1 MKTIF
6 NLCNIMLGDMMEV
19 GMLNFVKHRAMTM
32 ENWVCF
38 TYHNV
43 LDCVTMLDEN
53 KMKKEVGFFSC

>member
-1 MKTIF
+1 
-6 NLCNIMLGDMMEV
+6 MLGEMMEV

-43 LDCVTMLDEN
+43 LECVTMLDEN